1 MRPINLIPEEERG
14 GARRPMRGGPLA
26 YIVLGSLLAALVAVT
41 VLVVTDNQISDS
53 KEEAVV
59 LKSEIAAAEARVSE
73 SAAYTQFHQVT
84 EQRATT
90 IANLANSRFGWE
102 KVMRQLS
109 LIIPSDVSLTNLT
122 GTVKPEVSVNG
133 AASISLREAV
143 PGPALQMT
151 GCAAGQEAVAGFV
164 SSLKEIDGVTRVGMQ
179 VSELASG
186 GSGEG
191 GGSVSASGTCG
202 KGTAQFQIVVAFDAA
217 PIPTTGAEGGETE
230 VAAAPTTTATETAT
244 STESSSESESST
256 ESGGE

>member
-41 VLVVTDNQISDS
+41 VLVVTDNQISTS
-53 KEEAVV
+53 KEEAAT
-59 LKSEIAAAEARVSE
+59 LQAEISVAEAHAAE

-84 EQRATT
+84 EQRSTT
-90 IANLANSRFGWE
+90 IANLANSRFDWE
-102 KVMRQLS
+102 KVMRQLA
-109 LIIPSDVSLTNLT
+109 LVIPSDVSLTNLT
-122 GTVKPEVSVNG
+122 GTVKPEVSVSG
-133 AASISLREAV
+133 AASIGLRESV

-151 GCAAGQEAVAGFV
+151 GCAASQDGVAGFV

-179 VSELASG
+179 MSELAG

-191 GGSVSASGTCG
+191 SGGSVSAGGTCG
-202 KGTAQFQIVVAFDAA
+202 EGTTQFQIVVAFDAA
-217 PIPTTGAEGGETE
+217 PIPTTGSEGGEAE
-230 VAAAPTTTATETAT
+230 VATPTTTATETAS
-244 STESSSESESST
+244 STESSESEGSS